1 MNNLFKFL
9 NILNLNIL
17 KLRIIILLLYLK
29 YLIYIFYE
37 KKINRKI
44 VQLNKTIKTENYSNI
59 LNCPIYFNHIGIFV
73 PFYKNFIESSG
84 QVNVFI

>member
-9 NILNLNIL
+9 DILNLNIL

-37 KKINRKI
+37 KRIYGKLFTWRK
-44 VQLNKTIKTENYSNI
+44 
-59 LNCPIYFNHIGIFV
+59 
-73 PFYKNFIESSG
+73 
-84 QVNVFI
+84 

>member
-37 KKINRKI
+37 KKIYRKLFNLTK
-44 VQLNKTIKTENYSNI
+44 QSKLKTIQIS
-59 LNCPIYFNHIGIFV
+59 
-73 PFYKNFIESSG
+73 
-84 QVNVFI
+84 

>member
-37 KKINRKI
+37 KKIYRKI
-44 VQLNKTIKTENYSNI
+44 VRKIPNQKLKMFI
-59 LNCPIYFNHIGIFV
+59 LLCSLQSYWNPHPI
-73 PFYKNFIESSG
+73 
-84 QVNVFI
+84 

>member
-9 NILNLNIL
+9 NILNLYIL

-37 KKINRKI
+37 KKIYRKI
-44 VQLNKTIKTENYSNI
+44 VQLTKQSKLKTIQIS
-59 LNCPIYFNHIGIFV
+59 
-73 PFYKNFIESSG
+73 
-84 QVNVFI
+84 

>member
-37 KKINRKI
+37 KKIYRKI
-44 VQLNKTIKTENYSNI
+44 VQLNKTIKTENYQIS
-59 LNCPIYFNHIGIFV
+59 
-73 PFYKNFIESSG
+73 
-84 QVNVFI
+84 

>member
-37 KKINRKI
+37 KKIYEKLFNQIKQSKLKI
-44 VQLNKTIKTENYSNI
+44 SDY
-59 LNCPIYFNHIGIFV
+59 PIDFNLIGIFI
-73 PFYKNFIESSG
+73 PFNKNLIESS
-84 QVNVFI
+84 

>member
-37 KKINRKI
+37 KKIYGNCSLGENNQK
-44 VQLNKTIKTENYSNI
+44 LKTIKLLYRLQSCWNPHPI
-59 LNCPIYFNHIGIFV
+59 LLK
-73 PFYKNFIESSG
+73 FY
-84 QVNVFI
+84 